1 MIGKL
6 SGVLEYRADDH
17 VLLDVRGV
25 GYIVFCS
32 DRTLASLPA
41 VGTVLALYTDLIV
54 REDLLQLFGFTSLQE
69 KEWHR
74 LLMSVQG
81 VGAKAS
87 LAILSTLGPEGVS
100 RAIALGDWNAV
111 KSARG
116 IGPKTA
122 QRVVNE
128 LKDKAPKVMAMGGTL
143 GLALGT
149 QNAEPGVGEGVGE
162 DANHVAGADDEAV
175 VEGAL
180 SAGGAKGSAKVSAAA
195 STAASR
201 VSAQSDA
208 LSALSNLGY
217 APGEAA
223 GAVAEA
229 AGAAPEAETSV
240 LIRAALKLLAP
251 KG

>member
-32 DRTLASLPA
+32 DRTLAALPA

-149 QNAEPGVGEGVGE
+149 QNAEPGVGE